1 MRRGIRSGRRARVR
15 GGVLLGA
22 ALVIAG
28 GGAGCSPGEVTGP
41 GGLARADASP
51 GGGGGGGGG
60 AGEADG
66 APGAGLSAEIAF
78 CAEEINRYRA
88 MREAAPLERSAALE
102 EYAATGAAI
111 NHESGEPHKYFAD
124 TGGGGIA
131 LAENEIP
138 RWSVSQFGSVENVI
152 RQGLALM
159 FDEGPGGPHH
169 DNMVGPYG
177 TVGCG
182 IHLDGDLVTVVQDF
196 GS

>member
-1 MRRGIRSGRRARVR
+1 MRRGIMSGRLARTR
-15 GGVLLGA
+15 WLVLLGA
-22 ALVIAG
+22 GAAIAG
-28 GGAGCSPGEVTGP
+28 GLGGCGPGEVTGP
-41 GGLARADASP
+41 GARGADARP
-51 GGGGGGGGG
+51 GGGGDAGVSAGG
-60 AGEADG
+60 ADA
-66 APGAGLSAEIAF
+66 APGAPFAAELAF

-88 MREAAPLERSAALE
+88 MRDAPPLERSAALE

-177 TVGCG
+177 AVGCG